1 MAKGESKVIIEEN
14 DDDDCDSDNDGNVL
28 SYDDLVAIVIKS
40 DDKLRME
47 RSKLRDLEVK
57 NVSLQNSFDELKTT
71 HENLKI
77 SHETLNTSW
86 GTLKEKHEELKEAHN
101 SLLAQEVKGKMSM
114 SVECNILDI
123 SPFTT
128 NPSCSTSTS
137 SCISED
143 MSCDS
148 LLLENESLKEIECLS
163 KDLARYFGSHVQ
175 FNHIWKKFT
184 LEKNGLGYLPKKGK
198 ETFTPKEKIF
208 VTSNVTYDEEEKVKM
223 CHKCKAKVD
232 VNHQCKSKKT
242 VSLDPSYILKKD
254 SKGVVCAKFT
264 GRSLGSNKKKS
275 IWVPKILVTNIE
287 GPKKIWYLKQSN
299 FFCR

>member
-1 MAKGESKVIIEEN
+1 
-14 DDDDCDSDNDGNVL
+14 
-28 SYDDLVAIVIKS
+28 
-40 DDKLRME
+40 ME

-57 NVSLQNSFDELKTT
+57 NVSLQNSFKELKTT

-86 GTLKEKHEELKEAHN
+86 GTLKEKHKELKEAHN
-101 SLLAQEVKGKMSM
+101 SLLAQKVKGKMSM
-114 SVECNILDI
+114 GVECNILNI
-123 SPFTT
+123 SPCAA
-128 NPSCSTSTS
+128 NPSCSTSIS

-163 KDLARYFGSHVQ
+163 KDLARYFGSHVW
-175 FNHIWKKFT
+175 FNHIWTNKKFT

-198 ETFTPKEKIF
+198 EALIPKERIF
-208 VTSNVTYDEEEKVKM
+208 VTSNVTYEEEEEVKM

-242 VSLDPSYILKKD
+242 VSLNPSYILKKD
-254 SKGVVCAKFT
+254 SKVVVCAKFV
-264 GRSLGSNKKKS
+264 GRSLGCNKKKS

-287 GPKKIWYLKQSN
+287 GPKKIWVPKTK
-299 FFCR
+299 